1 MKSLITIVSTLF
13 GSAIAFFAQYVSY
26 KIAILFATIVAF
38 TALNLALVI
47 LFKALLV
54 SLYLVMPIELQHAAE
69 FLPTNISVCI
79 TALISGKIAIWLYQ
93 RKMHLLKFHASLN

>member
-1 MKSLITIVSTLF
+1 MKALIAICSTLF
-13 GSAIAFFAQYVSY
+13 GAVISFFAEYVSY

-38 TALNLALVI
+38 TAINLALVM

-54 SLYLVMPIELQHAAE
+54 SLYLVMPGELQQAAQ

-93 RKMHLLKFHASLN
+93 RKMQLLKFHASMN